1 MKNFFLIMMMFLLPY
16 QYAWAMVVT
25 YDVHDT
31 NHYSSQVSEVHF
43 GHHIHSQD
51 LHNEDLLSED
61 LTHVHNKFEHK
72 DSKDTT
78 NQECGKHFHS
88 GFSHLSCGE
97 LLNASLLIFE
107 VHVVQYIN
115 QYALVYQSPTPYA
128 LERPKWLQS
137 I

>member
-1 MKNFFLIMMMFLLPY
+1 VKKFFLIIMMFLLPY

-43 GHHIHSQD
+43 GHHVHSE
-51 LHNEDLLSED
+51 NP
-61 LTHVHNKFEHK
+61 THVKIEFENK
-72 DSKDTT
+72 DSQEPA

-107 VHVVQYIN
+107 MPVVQYIN
-115 QYALVYQSPTPYA
+115 QYSLAYKAPTPYT